1 MSTTFSKEQTSAAV
15 TEIISKTLSMPLE
28 NIHSSMTFKELGAD
42 SLDVVEMIMLF
53 EETFGVEIKDEE
65 AERISTVQEAID
77 IIHASRSK

>member
-1 MSTTFSKEQTSAAV
+1 MSTTFSKEQTSVAV

-28 NIHSSMTFKELGAD
+28 NIHPSMTFKELGAD